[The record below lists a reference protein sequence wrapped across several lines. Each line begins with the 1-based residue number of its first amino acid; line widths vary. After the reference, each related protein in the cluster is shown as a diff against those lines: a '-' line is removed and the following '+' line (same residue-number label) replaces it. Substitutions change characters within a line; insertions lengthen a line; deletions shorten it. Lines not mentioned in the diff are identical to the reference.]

1 MSGPRLPHTSS
12 AGPGERW
19 GLWEIIAIGTLLVLL
34 IGGLVASGVPRRTD
48 AAVYDLVAGS
58 ARHRPNPHILIVTID
73 EKSLQTVGRWP
84 WSRRVHA
91 AFLDRLAAAGDTTV
105 ALDLLLAD
113 RDSDP
118 AADAALADS
127 LRNHGRVILPVV
139 PAALVDAPGLTT
151 ARSLPPLAR
160 EATLAH
166 ADVDPDRDGVVR
178 RMYLRAGLGAPSLP
192 TVGLALMQ
200 ARAGIGAALAKPAA
214 RPVDA
219 KAWVRAD
226 EVLIPFAGPAGTYPR
241 VSYVDVLEGRV
252 DSKQLRGKYVLVG
265 ASAVGLGAR
274 FATPTTLASR
284 LPLTGAE
291 LHANVLDTLLAG
303 RAITE
308 AGAPWSL
315 AAALLWVAV
324 GWLLLRRQPAWRVLF
339 GSVLLGA
346 GLLLLTGLAVRYLG
360 LWVAPAPA
368 VFGLMAIYPV
378 WSGRQLH
385 WHVRTLF
392 RERGQS
398 KATLELVH
406 DGIIA
411 LDGTGRAR
419 YLNSAA
425 EAITGRPLAHA
436 VGRPLDEITGLK
448 PVDAGNASARAADGD
463 LLQIATHILTTPDGN
478 ERAVRIARHPLPQ
491 DGGTVVAITD
501 VTANL
506 ALTRQIRFQATH
518 DSLTGLPNRAIL
530 SDRLSQTLAAAR
542 RRNQSAAVLFIDLD
556 GFKKV
561 NDALGHSAGDRLLRE
576 VGERLA
582 SRVRAEDTAA
592 RWGGDE
598 FVLVLSRLD
607 DEHSAIGLADAVV
620 ALLEEPF
627 DLDGQP
633 AFISASIGISLFP
646 RDGDDGETLLL
657 RADTAMYRAKK
668 DGGRSV
674 AVFSHEV
681 GAWNKAR
688 LNLEND
694 LRASLRQG
702 PLDVWYQ
709 PIVDLHQGRLAQVE
723 ALIRWQHPLHGTQ
736 TPAQFLTLAE
746 STGLIHDI
754 GAATLA
760 TACADAQQ
768 LARQGVPVGVSVNIS
783 PQQLTRGELPA
794 RVTEALA
801 ASGLPAAQL
810 TLEVTENGIVSDAAR
825 AAQTID
831 ALRSMG
837 VRIAL
842 DDFGTGY
849 SSLSLLRDFP
859 IDTLKIDRS
868 FVPNPQHRAG
878 DLTIAHAII
887 GMARN
892 LDKTVIAE
900 GVETAWQS
908 RALLIGGCHLQQGFL
923 HGAPISAGEI
933 PNVARRLALAG
944 APTLITP
951 Y

>member
-1 MSGPRLPHTSS
+1 MSGLRLPHES
-12 AGPGERW
+12 AGGPAGRW
-19 GLWEIIAIGTLLVLL
+19 SLRDLLAIGALLALV
-34 IGGLVASGVPRRTD
+34 IGGLMVSGAPRRLN
-48 AAVYDLVAGS
+48 AAVYDFLAGTLQ
-58 ARHRPNPHILIVTID
+58 HTPNRQILLVTID
-73 EKSLQTVGRWP
+73 EKSLQEIGRWP
-84 WSRRVHA
+84 WSRRIHA
-91 AFLDRLAAAGDTTV
+91 AFLDRLAAAGGTTV

-113 RDSDP
+113 RDPEP

-127 LRNHGRVILPVV
+127 IRNHGRVILPVV
-139 PAALVDAPGLTT
+139 PASLVDASGLTT
-151 ARSLPPLAR
+151 ATSLPPLTRQAL
-160 EATLAH
+160 LAH
-166 ADVDPDRDGVVR
+166 ADIDPDPDGVVR
-178 RMYLRAGLGAPSLP
+178 RMHLRAGLGAPSLP
-192 TVGLALMQ
+192 ALGLALMQ
-200 ARAGIGAALAKPAA
+200 ARAGIAAETPRSSPPSDTPA
-214 RPVDA
+214 
-219 KAWVRAD
+219 WIRAD
-226 EVLIPFAGPAGTYPR
+226 EVLVPFAGPAGTYPR
-241 VSYVDVLEGRV
+241 VSYADVLDGRV
-252 DSKQLRGKYVLVG
+252 ATAELRGKYILVG
-265 ASAVGLGAR
+265 ATAAGLGAR
-274 FATPTTLASR
+274 FATPTTLTSR

-291 LHANVLDTLLAG
+291 LHANLLDALLAG

-308 AGAPWSL
+308 APTPWAL
-315 AAALLWVAV
+315 AAMLP
-324 GWLLLRRQPAWRVLF
+324 WLAAGVVLLRRQRAYQVLVGTGALLALLGLATWF
-339 GSVLLGA
+339 GVRHLNVWLAPTPLLVVLLV
-346 GLLLLTGLAVRYLG
+346 L
-360 LWVAPAPA
+360 
-368 VFGLMAIYPV
+368 YPV
-378 WSGRQLH
+378 WSWRQLS
-385 WHVRTLF
+385 WHMGALF

-406 DGIIA
+406 DGIIT
-411 LDGTGRAR
+411 LDGAGRAR

-425 EAITGRPLAHA
+425 EAIAGRPLAQA
-436 VGRPLDEITGLK
+436 LGRPLDEITGLK
-448 PVDAGNASARAADGD
+448 PVAAGNASPHSGDGD
-463 LLQIATHILTTPDGN
+463 LMQIATHTLTAPDGS

-491 DGGTVVAITD
+491 DGGSVVAITD

-506 ALTRQIRFQATH
+506 ALARQIRFQATH
-518 DSLTGLPNRAIL
+518 DSLTCLPNRAIL
-530 SDRLSQTLAAAR
+530 SDRLGQTLAAAR
-542 RRNQSAAVLFIDLD
+542 RHNQSAAVLFIDLD

-582 SRVRAEDTAA
+582 SRIRAEDTAA

-607 DEHSAIGLADAVV
+607 DEHSVIGFADAIV

-633 AFISASIGISLFP
+633 AFISASVGISLFP
-646 RDGDDGETLLL
+646 RDGDDGEALLL

-668 DGGRSV
+668 SGGRGV

-694 LRASLRQG
+694 LRASLQRG
-702 PLDVWYQ
+702 PLDVRYQ
-709 PIVDLHQGRLAQVE
+709 PIVDLHQGRLAHVE

-736 TPAQFLTLAE
+736 TPAQFLALAE

-760 TACADAQQ
+760 RACADAQQ
-768 LARQGVPVGVSVNIS
+768 LARNGVPVGVSVNIS

-794 RVTEALA
+794 RVGEALA
-801 ASGLPAAQL
+801 ESGLPASLL
-810 TLEVTENGIVSDAAR
+810 TLEVTENGIVSDSAR
-825 AAQTID
+825 AADTLA
-831 ALRSMG
+831 ALREMG
-837 VRIAL
+837 VSIAL

-859 IDTLKIDRS
+859 IDILKIDRS
-868 FVPNPQHRAG
+868 FVPNPQHRNG

-900 GVETAWQS
+900 GVETTWQS

-923 HGAPISAGEI
+923 HGRPVSIREI
-933 PNVARRLALAG
+933 PDIARRLTLAG
-944 APTLITP
+944 TPTLITP